1 MINHLRWTSELLG
14 SFYSLG
20 VRNIIFSPG
29 SRSTPLVQAAALHE
43 GFKKSVVLD
52 ERSAAFIALGMG
64 KRTGL
69 PSLLICTSGT
79 AAANYMPAVVEAKKS
94 GVPMIVL
101 SADRPPNLRGIGSS
115 QTVDQIKLFGN
126 QAVFFHEAG
135 EPVHTDQDYRRLSY
149 AARQS
154 FESSISP
161 GGAAHINLPFR
172 KPLEATEQHI
182 EEEKELLRKKKHHS
196 IKTTS
201 RSKAVHTLDESIQ
214 RLITSSSKPVII
226 AGPADPHQS
235 LSRLINSFTN
245 HSEIPVIAEPGSS
258 LFSSENSNVIGGYEQ
273 FLRDPGV
280 IRKLEP
286 NLILRFGD
294 QPYTKSL
301 LTALDAWQ
309 KIPTVH
315 FTSRS
320 AWQDQAMSVTDRIIC
335 IPEDQ
340 IEPGFRKNKVNS
352 SWKKMWLNESE
363 QAEAKKSEIITGE
376 NRLTDCHLFHFLFP
390 KLREN
395 WNLMLSNS
403 FPVRDMAMFG
413 GVASHLF
420 VNRGAAGIDGITSTA
435 WGIHLASDLPT
446 ACITGDLAFL
456 HDSNALLSIKN
467 TDRPFLIIV
476 INNGGG
482 NIFRMLPVYQQK
494 DIYETYF
501 ETPQDVKIAELA
513 RAHSLNY
520 AEINTVDQLKETDPD
535 KLQGATIIECRTDA
549 GQSMEIRKKLWE
561 S

>member
-20 VRNIIFSPG
+20 VRNIIISPG
-29 SRSTPLVQAAALHE
+29 SRSTPLVQAASLHE

-52 ERSAAFIALGMG
+52 ERSAAYIALGMG

-79 AAANYMPAVVEAKKS
+79 AVANYMPAVVEAKKS
-94 GVPMIVL
+94 GVPMIIL

-135 EPVHTDQDYRRLSY
+135 EPVHTDQDYKRLNY

-154 FESSISP
+154 FEASINP

-172 KPLEATEQHI
+172 KPLEATEQQI
-182 EEEKELLRKKKHHS
+182 EEEKELLSKNKFHS
-196 IKTTS
+196 IKITS
-201 RSKAVHTLDESIQ
+201 PSKAVHTLDESI
-214 RLITSSSKPVII
+214 RELITSGKKPVII
-226 AGPADPHQS
+226 AGPSDPLQS
-235 LSRLINSFTN
+235 LSRQIRSFTN
-245 HSEIPVIAEPGSS
+245 QLEIPVVAEPGSG
-258 LFSSENSNVIGGYEQ
+258 LTASENNVAINGYEQ
-273 FLRDPGV
+273 FLRDPEK

-286 NLILRFGD
+286 DLILRFGD
-294 QPYTKSL
+294 QSYTKSIL
-301 LTALDAWQ
+301 SALDAWQ
-309 KIPTVH
+309 NIPTVH
-315 FTSRS
+315 FATRS
-320 AWQDQAMSVTDRIIC
+320 AWQDQSMSVTQRVIC
-335 IPEDQ
+335 RPEDQ
-340 IEPGFRKNKVNS
+340 IELGFLKNKINS
-352 SWKKMWLNESE
+352 SWKQIWLNESE
-363 QAEAKKSEIITGE
+363 QAKRKREEIITGQ
-376 NRLTDCHLFHFLFP
+376 NSLTDCHLFHFLYP

-395 WNLMLSNS
+395 WNMMLSNS

-413 GVASHLF
+413 GVSSHQF

-435 WGIHLASDLPT
+435 WGIHQSSGLPT

-456 HDSNALLSIKN
+456 HDSNALLSIKQ

-501 ETPQDVKIAELA
+501 ETPQHVRIAELA
-513 RAHSLNY
+513 RAHSINY
-520 AEINTVDQLKETDPD
+520 TEINTVDQLIETEPD
-535 KLQGATIIECRTDA
+535 QLQGATIIECKTDA